1 MSKPHE
7 PTIRKF
13 NPGTFQPDD
22 EVIRQFVVRQREL
35 GLVLDVVRNNLD
47 APACQHVLLVAP
59 RGRGKTMLLAR
70 VAAEVRTNAALAE
83 RLVPVRFME
92 ESQEVFDMGD
102 FWLEALFH
110 LAGET
115 AESHPDLSRE
125 LSATQTDLAG
135 RWAREDLEDRARAA
149 VLDAADRLDKKLVLM
164 VENMQT
170 LSRDVDDDFGW
181 KLRKTLQTEPRI
193 MLLATATSRFA
204 GLDDAD
210 EPFFELFRTVCLEP
224 LDTEECRR
232 VWQMVG
238 GEDRGREIRPLQ
250 ILTGGNPRL
259 LVIVADFAR
268 HRSLRQLMEELVTLI
283 DDHTEYFRGHLEG
296 FAKTERR
303 VYLAVI
309 DLWRPSSTG
318 EVARRAR
325 LDVRSVSALLK
336 RLVDRGA
343 VVVEGSGR
351 RRLYAAA
358 ERLYSIYYKLR
369 RQRDEAAVVRS
380 LIDFMVVFY
389 SKDELTDMFRLFRA
403 EAAQWP
409 AIREGIERAMAESPQ
424 IRETLQAETLETTA
438 SETTEWLKD
447 AVENATSEDD
457 FKKIIEAADRFLGSE
472 SANSSPLSD
481 SSVADTLGWKADAH
495 SKLGETDKQIAVYD
509 EIIRR
514 FEESDEQLLFQTS
527 VAWAL
532 VNKGL
537 TYDRLGDSQAAVAAY
552 DTVVQRFEESDAP
565 PLQVEVARALVSK
578 GGTYHRLGDP
588 QAAVAAYDR
597 VIRRFEES
605 DAPPLQGEVARAL
618 VNKGITYNQLGDSR
632 AAVAAYDTVIRRF
645 EESDAPPLQGEVAR
659 ALVSKG
665 VTYHRLGDSQAAVAA
680 YDRVIQRFEES
691 DDPLLQGEVA
701 RALVNKGI
709 TYNQLGD
716 LQAAVAAYDTVIQRF
731 EKSDDPLLQVE
742 VARALVNKGV
752 IYVRLGDLQA
762 AVVAYDTVIQRFGS
776 SHVPELQT
784 RAAPALFNKGAT
796 QAQLGRLQEALHTWN
811 ELQRKFH
818 ALQSDDGIA
827 FGWQAMCMKSVT
839 LLVQGN
845 HSAAMEEFR
854 SVYAGFVPNN
864 EAMKWHMVRNAMDL
878 AAYGASTHHLATILS
893 SDEEKAAPLAPL
905 VVALR
910 RQAGEDVRAPAEVLE
925 VAEDIIQRIEERKR
939 DLDATPLDTP
949 NR

>member
-1 MSKPHE
+1 MNKPYE
-7 PTIRKF
+7 PTLRKF
-13 NPGTFQPDD
+13 NPGTFQPDG

-35 GLVLDVVRNNLD
+35 GIVLDVVRDNLD
-47 APACQHVLLVAP
+47 ALACQHVLLVAP

-115 AESHPDLSRE
+115 AKSHPDLSQE
-125 LSATQTDLAG
+125 LSATHADLAN
-135 RWAREDLEDRARAA
+135 RWRGEDLEDRTRTA

-164 VENMQT
+164 VENLQT
-170 LSRDVDDDFGW
+170 LSRDVDGDFGW

-204 GLDDAD
+204 GLDDAG

-309 DLWRPSSTG
+309 DLWQPSSTG
-318 EVARRAR
+318 EVTQRAR
-325 LDVRSVSALLK
+325 LDVRSVSVLLK

-343 VVVEGSGR
+343 VIVEGSGR
-351 RRLYAAA
+351 KRLYAAA

-369 RQRDEAAVVRS
+369 RQRDEAAVVRG

-389 SKDELTDMFRLFRA
+389 SKDELTEMFRLFRA
-403 EAAQWP
+403 EAVQSP

-424 IRETLQAETLETTA
+424 IHETLQAATLVTNA
-438 SETTEWLKD
+438 SETIERLRDAIKD
-447 AVENATSEDD
+447 ATSKDD

-472 SANSSPLSD
+472 SADSSPLLD
-481 SSVADTLGWKADAH
+481 SFVADTLGFKAEAH

-514 FEESDEQLLFQTS
+514 FEESDEQLLLQTS

-532 VNKGL
+532 VSKGV

-552 DTVVQRFEESDAP
+552 DTV
-565 PLQVEVARALVSK
+565 
-578 GGTYHRLGDP
+578 
-588 QAAVAAYDR
+588 
-597 VIRRFEES
+597 IRRFEES
-605 DAPPLQGEVARAL
+605 DVPLLQAEVAWAL
-618 VNKGITYNQLGDSR
+618 FNKGATYD
-632 AAVAAYDTVIRRF
+632 
-645 EESDAPPLQGEVAR
+645 
-659 ALVSKG
+659 
-665 VTYHRLGDSQAAVAA
+665 RLGDS
-680 YDRVIQRFEES
+680 
-691 DDPLLQGEVA
+691 
-701 RALVNKGI
+701 
-709 TYNQLGD
+709 
-716 LQAAVAAYDTVIQRF
+716 QAAVAAYDTVIQRF
-731 EKSDDPLLQVE
+731 EKSNVPAIQGRVS
-742 VARALVNKGV
+742 RALINKGV
-752 IYVRLGDLQA
+752 TYNQLGDLQA
-762 AVVAYDTVIQRFGS
+762 AVAAYDMVIQRFGS
-776 SHVPELQT
+776 SHVSELQT
-784 RAAPALFNKGAT
+784 LAAHALFNKGAT
-796 QAQLGRLQEALHTWN
+796 QVRLGSLQEALHTWD

-818 ALQSDDGIA
+818 ALQNDAGIA
-827 FGWQAMCMKSVT
+827 FGWLAMRMKSVA

-854 SVYAGFVPNN
+854 SVYAGFVSGN
-864 EAMKWHMVRNAMDL
+864 EAGMGMLVEDVTSL
-878 AAYGASTHHLATILS
+878 ITLGASERELIQIIS
-893 SDEEKAAPLAPL
+893 SDEEKAATLAPL

-910 RQAGEDVRAPAEVLE
+910 RRAGEDVRAPVEVLE
-925 VAEDIIQRIEERKR
+925 VAEDIIKRIEKRKR
-939 DLDATPLDTP
+939 DLVTTLPDAPTA
-949 NR
+949 

>member
-1 MSKPHE
+1 MNKPHE

-35 GLVLDVVRNNLD
+35 GIVLDVVRHNLD

-70 VAAEVRTNAALAE
+70 VAAEVRTNAALSE

-115 AESHPDLSRE
+115 AKTHPDLSQE

-164 VENMQT
+164 VENLQT
-170 LSRDVDDDFGW
+170 LSRDVDENFGW

-204 GLDDAD
+204 GLDDAN

-343 VVVEGSGR
+343 VIVEGSGR
-351 RRLYAAA
+351 KRLYAAA

-389 SKDELTDMFRLFRA
+389 SKDELTDMFGSFPS
-403 EAAQWP
+403 EAAQSP
-409 AIREGIERAMAESPQ
+409 AIRDGIERAMAESPQ
-424 IRETLQAETLETTA
+424 IKSILLPSMIRYRAEQLSEQIAAMAGDMAKRIVDEIATNIEDGKFREA
-438 SETTEWLKD
+438 
-447 AVENATSEDD
+447 
-457 FKKIIEAADRFLGSE
+457 IEATDRFFRAFE
-472 SANSSPLSD
+472 SAGSFQVPAPLIALVLID
-481 SSVADTLGWKADAH
+481 KARAH
-495 SKLGETDKQIAVYD
+495 IVLGEP
-509 EIIRR
+509 
-514 FEESDEQLLFQTS
+514 
-527 VAWAL
+527 
-532 VNKGL
+532 
-537 TYDRLGDSQAAVAAY
+537 DRATVAA
-552 DTVVQRFEESDAP
+552 T
-565 PLQVEVARALVSK
+565 EV
-578 GGTYHRLGDP
+578 
-588 QAAVAAYDR
+588 
-597 VIRRFEES
+597 IE
-605 DAPPLQGEVARAL
+605 
-618 VNKGITYNQLGDSR
+618 
-632 AAVAAYDTVIRRF
+632 
-645 EESDAPPLQGEVAR
+645 
-659 ALVSKG
+659 
-665 VTYHRLGDSQAAVAA
+665 
-680 YDRVIQRFEES
+680 
-691 DDPLLQGEVA
+691 
-701 RALVNKGI
+701 
-709 TYNQLGD
+709 
-716 LQAAVAAYDTVIQRF
+716 
-731 EKSDDPLLQVE
+731 
-742 VARALVNKGV
+742 
-752 IYVRLGDLQA
+752 
-762 AVVAYDTVIQRFGS
+762 RFGS
-776 SHVPELQT
+776 SDDPKIQVGAAIAQILQGYCHTLLGNDEAGNAAFEEVISRFESSGVSIIQEQVALARILTKFSGSIEEKIAAIDEFHAYLSASDAPEAQLAIAVNQIGKKLT
-784 RAAPALFNKGAT
+784 RNQPGDAEAALVACNEAVERFGGNNKLEIRILLATILIMKGAT
-796 QAQLGRLQEALHTWN
+796 QIDLGHAQDALHTSD
-811 ELQRKFH
+811 ELRQRFNT
-818 ALQSDDGIA
+818 LPGMDGIA
-827 FGWQAMCMKSVT
+827 FGWQAQCMRTKA
-839 LLVQGN
+839 LLVQGE

-854 SVYAGFVPNN
+854 SVYAGFVSGN
-864 EAMKWHMVRNAMDL
+864 EAGMGMLVEDVTSFIAL
-878 AAYGASTHHLATILS
+878 GASEQELIEIVS
-893 SDEEKAAPLAPL
+893 SDEEKAATLAPL

-910 RQAGEDVRAPAEVLE
+910 RRAGEDVRAPAEVLE
-925 VAEDIIQRIEERKR
+925 VAEDIIQRIEKRKR
-939 DLDATPLDTP
+939 ALDATPLDTP
-949 NR
+949 DR

>member
-1 MSKPHE
+1 MNKPHE
-7 PTIRKF
+7 PTLRKF
-13 NPGTFQPDD
+13 NPGTFQPDG
-22 EVIRQFVVRQREL
+22 EVIRQFVVRHREL
-35 GLVLDVVRNNLD
+35 GIVLDVVRNNLD

-92 ESQEVFDMGD
+92 ESQEVFDIGD

-115 AESHPDLSRE
+115 AKSHPDLSQE
-125 LSATQTDLAG
+125 LSATHADLAN
-135 RWAREDLEDRARAA
+135 RWRGEDLEDRTRAA

-164 VENMQT
+164 VENLQT
-170 LSRDVDDDFGW
+170 LSRDVDGDFGW

-193 MLLATATSRFA
+193 MLFATATSRFA
-204 GLDDAD
+204 GLDDAG

-232 VWQMVG
+232 VWQMVD

-309 DLWRPSSTG
+309 DLWQPSSTG

-343 VVVEGSGR
+343 VLVEGSGR
-351 RRLYAAA
+351 KRWYAAA

-369 RQRDEAAVVRS
+369 RQRDEAAVVRG

-409 AIREGIERAMAESPQ
+409 AIREGIKRAMAESPQ
-424 IRETLQAETLETTA
+424 IHETLQAATLETNA
-438 SETTEWLKD
+438 SETIERLGDAIKD
-447 AVENATSEDD
+447 ATSKDD

-472 SANSSPLSD
+472 NANSSPLLD
-481 SSVADTLGWKADAH
+481 SFVATTLGLKAHAH

-514 FEESDEQLLFQTS
+514 FEESDEQLLLQTS

-532 VNKGL
+532 VNKGV
-537 TYDRLGDSQAAVAAY
+537 TYDRLGDSQTAM
-552 DTVVQRFEESDAP
+552 
-565 PLQVEVARALVSK
+565 
-578 GGTYHRLGDP
+578 
-588 QAAVAAYDR
+588 
-597 VIRRFEES
+597 
-605 DAPPLQGEVARAL
+605 
-618 VNKGITYNQLGDSR
+618 
-632 AAVAAYDTVIRRF
+632 
-645 EESDAPPLQGEVAR
+645 
-659 ALVSKG
+659 
-665 VTYHRLGDSQAAVAA
+665 
-680 YDRVIQRFEES
+680 
-691 DDPLLQGEVA
+691 
-701 RALVNKGI
+701 
-709 TYNQLGD
+709 
-716 LQAAVAAYDTVIQRF
+716 AAYDTVIQRF
-731 EKSDDPLLQVE
+731 EESDVPLLQAE
-742 VARALVNKGV
+742 AARALFNKGV
-752 IYVRLGDLQA
+752 TYNQLGDLQA
-762 AVVAYDTVIQRFGS
+762 AVVAYDTVIRRFEESDVPLLQVEVARALVNRGVTYNQLGDLQAAVVAYDIVIKRFGS
-776 SHVPELQT
+776 SHVSELQT
-784 RAAPALFNKGAT
+784 QAAHALFNKGAT
-796 QAQLGRLQEALHTWN
+796 QVRLGRLQEALHTWD

-818 ALQSDDGIA
+818 ALQNDDGIA
-827 FGWQAMCMKSVT
+827 FGWLAMRMKSVA
-839 LLVQGN
+839 LLVQGD

-854 SVYAGFVPNN
+854 SVYAGFVSGN
-864 EAMKWHMVRNAMDL
+864 EAGMGMLMEDVTTFIAL
-878 AAYGASTHHLATILS
+878 GASERELIQIIS
-893 SDEEKAAPLAPL
+893 SDEEKAATLAPL

-910 RQAGEDVRAPAEVLE
+910 RRAGEDVRAPVEVLE
-925 VAEDIIQRIEERKR
+925 VAEDIIQRIEKRKR
-939 DLDATPLDTP
+939 DLVTTLPDAPTA
-949 NR
+949 

>member
-1 MSKPHE
+1 MNKPHE
-7 PTIRKF
+7 PTLRKF
-13 NPGTFQPDD
+13 NPGTFQPDG
-22 EVIRQFVVRQREL
+22 EVIRQFVVRHREL
-35 GLVLDVVRNNLD
+35 GIVLDVVRNNLD

-115 AESHPDLSRE
+115 AKSHPDLSQE
-125 LSATQTDLAG
+125 LSATHADLAN
-135 RWAREDLEDRARAA
+135 RWRGEDLEDRTRVA
-149 VLDAADRLDKKLVLM
+149 VLDAADRLDKKFVLM
-164 VENMQT
+164 VENLQT
-170 LSRDVDDDFGW
+170 LSRDVDGDFGW

-204 GLDDAD
+204 GLDDAN

-309 DLWRPSSTG
+309 DLWQPSSTG
-318 EVARRAR
+318 EVAQRAR

-343 VVVEGSGR
+343 VLVEGSGR

-389 SKDELTDMFRLFRA
+389 SKDELTDMFRRFRA
-403 EAAQWP
+403 EAAQSP

-424 IRETLQAETLETTA
+424 IHETLQAATLEA
-438 SETTEWLKD
+438 AVSEMTEWLRD
-447 AVENATSEDD
+447 AIENATSEDD
-457 FKKIIEAADRFLGSE
+457 FKKII
-472 SANSSPLSD
+472 
-481 SSVADTLGWKADAH
+481 T
-495 SKLGETDKQIAVYD
+495 VYD

-514 FEESDEQLLFQTS
+514 FEEIDEQLLFS
-527 VAWAL
+527 PLVAWAL

-552 DTVVQRFEESDAP
+552 DTVIQRFEKSDAP
-565 PLQVEVARALVSK
+565 PLQVEVARALFNK
-578 GGTYHRLGDP
+578 GVTYDRLGDS
-588 QAAVAAYDR
+588 Q
-597 VIRRFEES
+597 
-605 DAPPLQGEVARAL
+605 
-618 VNKGITYNQLGDSR
+618 

-645 EESDAPPLQGEVAR
+645 EESDVPLLQVEVTR
-659 ALVSKG
+659 ALFNKG
-665 VTYHRLGDSQAAVAA
+665 VTYNG
-680 YDRVIQRFEES
+680 
-691 DDPLLQGEVA
+691 
-701 RALVNKGI
+701 
-709 TYNQLGD
+709 LGD
-716 LQAAVAAYDTVIQRF
+716 LQAAVTAYDM
-731 EKSDDPLLQVE
+731 
-742 VARALVNKGV
+742 
-752 IYVRLGDLQA
+752 
-762 AVVAYDTVIQRFGS
+762 VIQRFGS
-776 SHVPELQT
+776 SHVSELQT
-784 RAAPALFNKGAT
+784 LAAHALFNKGAT
-796 QAQLGRLQEALHTWN
+796 QVRLGSLQEALHTWD

-818 ALQSDDGIA
+818 ALQNDAGIA
-827 FGWQAMCMKSVT
+827 FGWLAMRMKSLA

-854 SVYAGFVPNN
+854 SVYAGFVSGN
-864 EAMKWHMVRNAMDL
+864 EAGMGMMVEDVTSL
-878 AAYGASTHHLATILS
+878 ITLGASERELIQIIS
-893 SDEEKAAPLAPL
+893 SDEEKAATLAPL

-910 RQAGEDVRAPAEVLE
+910 RRAGEDVRAPVEVLE
-925 VAEDIIQRIEERKR
+925 VAEDIIKRIEKRKR
-939 DLDATPLDTP
+939 DLVTTLPDAPTA
-949 NR
+949 

>member
-1 MSKPHE
+1 MNEPHQ

-22 EVIRQFVVRQREL
+22 EVIRQFVVRHREL
-35 GLVLDVVRNNLD
+35 ALVLDVVRNNLD

-92 ESQEVFDMGD
+92 ESQEVFDIGD
-102 FWLEALFH
+102 FWLETLFH

-125 LSATQTDLAG
+125 LSATHTDLAG
-135 RWAREDLEDRARAA
+135 RWAGEDLEDRARAA

-164 VENMQT
+164 VENLQT
-170 LSRDVDDDFGW
+170 LSRDVDGDFGW

-210 EPFFELFRTVCLEP
+210 EPFFELFRPICLEP

-309 DLWRPSSTG
+309 DLWQPSSTG

-343 VVVEGSGR
+343 VIVEGSGR
-351 RRLYAAA
+351 KRWYAAA

-369 RQRDEAAVVRS
+369 RQRDEAALVRS

-389 SKDELTDMFRLFRA
+389 SKDELTDMFGSFPS
-403 EAAQWP
+403 EAAQSP

-424 IRETLQAETLETTA
+424 ISAILSTIMQQNVEQTA
-438 SETTEWLKD
+438 RSSETTSSTDIERFKNDVRD
-447 AVENATSEDD
+447 AVKEGNTGKMLEMAEQ
-457 FKKIIEAADRFLGSE
+457 FLASRR
-472 SANSSPLSD
+472 AD
-481 SSVADTLGWKADAH
+481 SSSRQDISDVYALFIKGSAH
-495 SKLGETDKQIAVYD
+495 SMRDETKEAMAIYD
-509 EIIRR
+509 EIIGNSTNNGTPELQ
-514 FEESDEQLLFQTS
+514 FLLTCT
-527 VAWAL
+527 WI
-532 VNKGL
+532 NKGL
-537 TYDRLGDSQAAVAAY
+537 TYEESGNFQAAIAAY
-552 DTVVQRFEESDAP
+552 DEVVTRFGVSDAP
-565 PLQVEVARALVSK
+565 GIQINIATALINKGATQEALGNPEAAVQVYDQIIDRFKDDNAQKLQTQVASAFFSK
-578 GGTYHRLGDP
+578 GRVHQQLGNPEESLKAFDEMIQCFGTSDTLEI
-588 QAAVAAYDR
+588 QANIAGALINKGMIQGQIGKTDAEIGAYDE
-597 VIRRFEES
+597 VVRRFASS
-605 DAPPLQGEVARAL
+605 D
-618 VNKGITYNQLGDSR
+618 
-632 AAVAAYDTVIRRF
+632 
-645 EESDAPPLQGEVAR
+645 
-659 ALVSKG
+659 
-665 VTYHRLGDSQAAVAA
+665 
-680 YDRVIQRFEES
+680 
-691 DDPLLQGEVA
+691 
-701 RALVNKGI
+701 
-709 TYNQLGD
+709 
-716 LQAAVAAYDTVIQRF
+716 
-731 EKSDDPLLQVE
+731 
-742 VARALVNKGV
+742 
-752 IYVRLGDLQA
+752 
-762 AVVAYDTVIQRFGS
+762 
-776 SHVPELQT
+776 VPKLQT
-784 RAAPALFNKGAT
+784 RAASALFNKGVT
-796 QAQLGRLQEALHTWN
+796 QVQLGRLQEALHTWN
-811 ELQRKFH
+811 ELQRKFY
-818 ALQSDDGIA
+818 ALQNDDGIA
-827 FGWQAMCMKSVT
+827 FGWLATCMKSLA

-864 EAMKWHMVRNAMDL
+864 EAMKWDMVRNAMGL
-878 AAYGASTHHLATILS
+878 AAYGASAHHLATILS

-910 RQAGEDVRAPAEVLE
+910 RRAGEDVRAPAEVLE
-925 VAEDIIQRIEERKR
+925 VAEDILQRIEEGKR
-939 DLDATPLDTP
+939 DLDATPPDTP
-949 NR
+949 DR

>member
-1 MSKPHE
+1 MNKPHE
-7 PTIRKF
+7 PTLRKF
-13 NPGTFQPDD
+13 NPGTFQPDG

-35 GLVLDVVRNNLD
+35 GIVLDVVRDNLD
-47 APACQHVLLVAP
+47 APACQHILLVAP

-115 AESHPDLSRE
+115 AKSHPDLSQE
-125 LSATQTDLAG
+125 LSATQADLAN
-135 RWAREDLEDRARAA
+135 RWRGEDLEDRARAA

-164 VENMQT
+164 VENLQT
-170 LSRDVDDDFGW
+170 LSRDVDGDFGW

-204 GLDDAD
+204 GLDDAN

-309 DLWRPSSTG
+309 DLWQPSSTR

-343 VVVEGSGR
+343 VIVEGSGR
-351 RRLYAAA
+351 KRWYAAA

-369 RQRDEAAVVRS
+369 RQRDEAAVVRG

-403 EAAQWP
+403 EAAQSP

-424 IRETLQAETLETTA
+424 IHETLQAATLVTNA
-438 SETTEWLKD
+438 SETTEWLRDAIKD
-447 AVENATSEDD
+447 ATSKDD

-472 SANSSPLSD
+472 SADSSPLLD
-481 SSVADTLGWKADAH
+481 SFVADTLGFKAEAH

-514 FEESDEQLLFQTS
+514 FEESDEQLS

-532 VNKGL
+532 VNKGG
-537 TYDRLGDSQAAVAAY
+537 TYDRLGDAQAAMAAY
-552 DTVVQRFEESDAP
+552 DT
-565 PLQVEVARALVSK
+565 
-578 GGTYHRLGDP
+578 
-588 QAAVAAYDR
+588 
-597 VIRRFEES
+597 
-605 DAPPLQGEVARAL
+605 
-618 VNKGITYNQLGDSR
+618 
-632 AAVAAYDTVIRRF
+632 
-645 EESDAPPLQGEVAR
+645 
-659 ALVSKG
+659 
-665 VTYHRLGDSQAAVAA
+665 
-680 YDRVIQRFEES
+680 VIQRFEES
-691 DDPLLQGEVA
+691 DDPLLQVNVA
-701 RALVNKGI
+701 WALVNKGG
-709 TYNQLGD
+709 TYD
-716 LQAAVAAYDTVIQRF
+716 
-731 EKSDDPLLQVE
+731 
-742 VARALVNKGV
+742 
-752 IYVRLGDLQA
+752 RLGDLQA
-762 AVVAYDTVIQRFGS
+762 AMAAHDMVIQRFGS
-776 SHVPELQT
+776 SHVSELQT
-784 RAAPALFNKGAT
+784 LAAHALFNKGAT
-796 QAQLGRLQEALHTWN
+796 QVRLGSLQEALHTWD

-818 ALQSDDGIA
+818 ALQNNAGIA
-827 FGWQAMCMKSVT
+827 FGWLAMRMKSLA

-854 SVYAGFVPNN
+854 SVYAGFVSGN
-864 EAMKWHMVRNAMDL
+864 EVGMGMMVEDVTNFIAL
-878 AAYGASTHHLATILS
+878 GASEHELIEIVS
-893 SDEEKAAPLAPL
+893 SDEEKAATLAPL

-910 RQAGEDVRAPAEVLE
+910 RQGGEDVRAPAEVLE

-939 DLDATPLDTP
+939 DLGATPPDTP
-949 NR
+949 DR

>member
-1 MSKPHE
+1 MNELHE
-7 PTIRKF
+7 PTLRKF
-13 NPGTFQPDD
+13 NPGTFQPDG

-35 GLVLDVVRNNLD
+35 GIVLDVVRNNLD
-47 APACQHVLLVAP
+47 ASACQHVLLVAP

-115 AESHPDLSRE
+115 AKSHPDLSQE
-125 LSATQTDLAG
+125 LSATHADLAN
-135 RWAREDLEDRARAA
+135 RWRGEDLEDRTRAA
-149 VLDAADRLDKKLVLM
+149 VLDVADRLDKKLVLM
-164 VENMQT
+164 VENLQT

-204 GLDDAD
+204 GLDDAS

-309 DLWRPSSTG
+309 DLWQPSSTG

-343 VVVEGSGR
+343 VLVEGSGR

-369 RQRDEAAVVRS
+369 RQRDEAAVVRG

-389 SKDELTDMFRLFRA
+389 SKDELADMFRLFRA
-403 EAAQWP
+403 EAAQSP

-424 IRETLQAETLETTA
+424 IHETLQAETLEA
-438 SETTEWLKD
+438 AVSEMTEWLRD
-447 AVENATSEDD
+447 AIENATSEDD
-457 FKKIIEAADRFLGSE
+457 FKKII
-472 SANSSPLSD
+472 
-481 SSVADTLGWKADAH
+481 T
-495 SKLGETDKQIAVYD
+495 VYD

-514 FEESDEQLLFQTS
+514 FEEIDEQLLFS
-527 VAWAL
+527 PLVAWAL

-552 DTVVQRFEESDAP
+552 DM
-565 PLQVEVARALVSK
+565 
-578 GGTYHRLGDP
+578 
-588 QAAVAAYDR
+588 
-597 VIRRFEES
+597 
-605 DAPPLQGEVARAL
+605 
-618 VNKGITYNQLGDSR
+618 
-632 AAVAAYDTVIRRF
+632 
-645 EESDAPPLQGEVAR
+645 
-659 ALVSKG
+659 
-665 VTYHRLGDSQAAVAA
+665 
-680 YDRVIQRFEES
+680 
-691 DDPLLQGEVA
+691 
-701 RALVNKGI
+701 
-709 TYNQLGD
+709 
-716 LQAAVAAYDTVIQRF
+716 
-731 EKSDDPLLQVE
+731 
-742 VARALVNKGV
+742 
-752 IYVRLGDLQA
+752 
-762 AVVAYDTVIQRFGS
+762 VIQRFGS
-776 SHVPELQT
+776 SHVSKLQT
-784 RAAPALFNKGAT
+784 EAARALFNKGVT
-796 QAQLGRLQEALHTWN
+796 QAQLDRPQEALHTWD

-818 ALQSDDGIA
+818 ALQNDAGIA
-827 FGWQAMCMKSVT
+827 FGWQAQCMRTKA
-839 LLVQGN
+839 LLVQGE

-854 SVYAGFVPNN
+854 SVYAGFVSGN
-864 EAMKWHMVRNAMDL
+864 EAGMGMLVEDVTTFIAL
-878 AAYGASTHHLATILS
+878 GASERELIEIVS

-910 RQAGEDVRAPAEVLE
+910 RRAGEDVRAPVEVLE

-939 DLDATPLDTP
+939 DLGATPPDTP
-949 NR
+949 DR

>member
-1 MSKPHE
+1 MSEPHE
-7 PTIRKF
+7 PTLRKF
-13 NPGTFQPDD
+13 NPGTFQPDG

-35 GLVLDVVRNNLD
+35 GIVLDVVRNNLD
-47 APACQHVLLVAP
+47 ASACQHVLLVAP

-92 ESQEVFDMGD
+92 ESQEVFDIGD

-110 LAGET
+110 LAWET
-115 AESHPDLSRE
+115 AKSHPDLSQE
-125 LSATQTDLAG
+125 LSATHADLAN
-135 RWAREDLEDRARAA
+135 RWRGEDLEDRTRAA

-164 VENMQT
+164 VENLQT

-204 GLDDAD
+204 GLDDAS

-309 DLWRPSSTG
+309 DLWQPSSTG

-343 VVVEGSGR
+343 VLVEGSGR
-351 RRLYAAA
+351 RRWYAAA

-389 SKDELTDMFRLFRA
+389 SKDEPTDMFRLFRA
-403 EAAQWP
+403 EAVQSP

-424 IRETLQAETLETTA
+424 IHETLQAATLVTNA
-438 SETTEWLKD
+438 SETTEWLRDAIKD
-447 AVENATSEDD
+447 ATSKDD

-472 SANSSPLSD
+472 SADSSPLLD
-481 SSVADTLGWKADAH
+481 SFVADTLGFKAEAH

-514 FEESDEQLLFQTS
+514 FEESDEQLS

-532 VNKGL
+532 VNKGV
-537 TYDRLGDSQAAVAAY
+537 TYNQLGDSQAAVAAY
-552 DTVVQRFEESDAP
+552 DTVIQRFEESDVP
-565 PLQVEVARALVSK
+565 LLQVGVARALVNK
-578 GGTYHRLGDP
+578 GVTYDRLGDS
-588 QAAVAAYDR
+588 QAAVVAYDT

-605 DAPPLQGEVARAL
+605 DVPLLQIEVARAL
-618 VNKGITYNQLGDSR
+618 INKGVTYNGLGDLQ

-645 EESDAPPLQGEVAR
+645 EESDAPQLQGPVAG
-659 ALVSKG
+659 ALINKG
-665 VTYHRLGDSQAAVAA
+665 MTYDRLGDSQAAVAA
-680 YDRVIQRFEES
+680 YDTVIRRFEES
-691 DDPLLQGEVA
+691 DVPLLQVEVT
-701 RALVNKGI
+701 RALFNKGV
-709 TYNQLGD
+709 TYNGLGD
-716 LQAAVAAYDTVIQRF
+716 LQAAATAYDMVIR
-731 EKSDDPLLQVE
+731 
-742 VARALVNKGV
+742 
-752 IYVRLGDLQA
+752 
-762 AVVAYDTVIQRFGS
+762 RFGS
-776 SHVPELQT
+776 SHVSELQT
-784 RAAPALFNKGAT
+784 LAAPALFNKGVT
-796 QAQLGRLQEALHTWN
+796 QVQLGRLQEALHTWD

-818 ALQSDDGIA
+818 ALQNDAGIA
-827 FGWQAMCMKSVT
+827 FGWLAMRMKSLA

-854 SVYAGFVPNN
+854 SVYAGFVSGN
-864 EAMKWHMVRNAMDL
+864 EAGMGMMVEDVTSL
-878 AAYGASTHHLATILS
+878 ITLGASERELIQIIS
-893 SDEEKAAPLAPL
+893 SDEEKAATLAPL

-910 RQAGEDVRAPAEVLE
+910 RRAGEDVRAPVEVLE
-925 VAEDIIQRIEERKR
+925 VAEDIIKRIEKRKR
-939 DLDATPLDTP
+939 DLVTTLPDAPTA
-949 NR
+949 

>member
-1 MSKPHE
+1 MNKPHE
-7 PTIRKF
+7 PTLRKF

-22 EVIRQFVVRQREL
+22 EVIRQFVVRHREL
-35 GLVLDVVRNNLD
+35 DIVLDVVRNNLD
-47 APACQHVLLVAP
+47 APSCQHVLLIAP

-92 ESQEVFDMGD
+92 ESQEVFDIGD

-115 AESHPDLSRE
+115 AKSHPDLSQE
-125 LSATQTDLAG
+125 LSATHTDLAG
-135 RWAREDLEDRARAA
+135 RWTREDLEDRARAA
-149 VLDAADRLDKKLVLM
+149 VQDAAARLDKKLVLM
-164 VENMQT
+164 VENLQT

-193 MLLATATSRFA
+193 MLLATATSRFT
-204 GLDDAD
+204 GLDDANK
-210 EPFFELFRTVCLEP
+210 PFFESFRTVCLEP

-309 DLWRPSSTG
+309 DLWQPSSTG
-318 EVARRAR
+318 EVAQRAR

-343 VVVEGSGR
+343 VIVEGSGR
-351 RRLYAAA
+351 KRLYAAA
-358 ERLYSIYYKLR
+358 ERLYTIYYKLR

-389 SKDELTDMFRLFRA
+389 SKNELTDMFRLFHA

-409 AIREGIERAMAESPQ
+409 AIREGIEQAMAESPQ

-438 SETTEWLKD
+438 SEMTEWLRD
-447 AVENATSEDD
+447 ARKNATSEDD

-481 SSVADTLGWKADAH
+481 SFVATTLGLKADAY
-495 SKLGETDKQIAVYD
+495 SRLGETDKEIAVYD

-514 FEESDEQLLFQTS
+514 FEESDEQLS
-527 VAWAL
+527 VVWAL
-532 VNKGL
+532 VNKGA
-537 TYDRLGDSQAAVAAY
+537 TYDQRGDAQAAMAAYDTAIQRFEESDDPLLQVNVARALFNKGVTYDQRGDAQAAVAAY
-552 DTVVQRFEESDAP
+552 DTVIQRFEESGDP
-565 PLQVEVARALVSK
+565 LLQVEVARALVNK
-578 GGTYHRLGDP
+578 GVKYNQRGDA
-588 QAAVAAYDR
+588 QAAVAAYDI
-597 VIRRFEES
+597 VIQRFEES
-605 DAPPLQGEVARAL
+605 DAPLLRVEVARAL
-618 VNKGITYNQLGDSR
+618 VNKGMTYDQRGNAQ

-645 EESDAPPLQGEVAR
+645 EKSDDSLLQVNVAR
-659 ALVSKG
+659 AL
-665 VTYHRLGDSQAAVAA
+665 
-680 YDRVIQRFEES
+680 F
-691 DDPLLQGEVA
+691 
-701 RALVNKGI
+701 NKGT

-731 EKSDDPLLQVE
+731 
-742 VARALVNKGV
+742 
-752 IYVRLGDLQA
+752 
-762 AVVAYDTVIQRFGS
+762 GS
-776 SHVPELQT
+776 SHVSELQT
-784 RAAPALFNKGAT
+784 LAAHALFNKWIT
-796 QAQLGRLQEALHTWN
+796 QVQLGRLQEALHTSD

-818 ALQSDDGIA
+818 ALQNEAGIA
-827 FGWQAMCMKSVT
+827 FGWLAMRMKSVV
-839 LLVQGN
+839 LLAQGN

-854 SVYAGFVPNN
+854 SVYAGFVSGN
-864 EAMKWHMVRNAMDL
+864 EVGMGMMVEDVTSLIAL
-878 AAYGASTHHLATILS
+878 GASERELIEIVS

-910 RQAGEDVRAPAEVLE
+910 RRAGEDVRAPAEVLE
-925 VAEDIIQRIEERKR
+925 VAEDIIQRIEEKKR
-939 DLDATPLDTP
+939 TFSAPPSDTP
-949 NR
+949 GH

>member
-1 MSKPHE
+1 MNKPHE

-70 VAAEVRTNAALAE
+70 VAAEVRTNAALSE

-164 VENMQT
+164 VENLQT
-170 LSRDVDDDFGW
+170 LSRDVDGHFGW

-210 EPFFELFRTVCLEP
+210 EPFFELFRTICLEP

-351 RRLYAAA
+351 KRLYAAA

-369 RQRDEAAVVRS
+369 RKRDEAAVVRS

-424 IRETLQAETLETTA
+424 IRETLQAETLETTL
-438 SETTEWLKD
+438 SEITEWLRD
-447 AVENATSEDD
+447 AIKNATSEDD

-481 SSVADTLGWKADAH
+481 SSVATTLGLKAHAH
-495 SKLGETDKQIAVYD
+495 SELGETDKQIAVYD

-514 FEESDEQLLFQTS
+514 FEESDEQPLLQTS

-532 VNKGL
+532 VNKGV

-552 DTVVQRFEESDAP
+552 DTV
-565 PLQVEVARALVSK
+565 
-578 GGTYHRLGDP
+578 
-588 QAAVAAYDR
+588 
-597 VIRRFEES
+597 IRRFEES
-605 DAPPLQGEVARAL
+605 DVPLLQAEVARAL
-618 VNKGITYNQLGDSR
+618 FNKGVTYDRLDDSQ

-645 EESDAPPLQGEVAR
+645 EESDVPLLQVEVAR
-659 ALVSKG
+659 ALINKG
-665 VTYHRLGDSQAAVAA
+665 V
-680 YDRVIQRFEES
+680 
-691 DDPLLQGEVA
+691 
-701 RALVNKGI
+701 

-716 LQAAVAAYDTVIQRF
+716 LQAAVAAYDTVIRRF
-731 EKSDDPLLQVE
+731 EESSDPLLQVE
-742 VARALVNKGV
+742 VARTLVNRGV
-752 IYVRLGDLQA
+752 IYNRLGDSQTAVATYDTVIRRFEKSNVPALQGRVARALINKGATYNQLGNLQA
-762 AVVAYDTVIQRFGS
+762 AVTAYDMVIRRFGS
-776 SHVPELQT
+776 SHVSELQT
-784 RAAPALFNKGAT
+784 QAAHALFSKGAM
-796 QAQLGRLQEALHTWN
+796 QAQLGRLQEALHTWD

-818 ALQSDDGIA
+818 ALQNDDGIA
-827 FGWQAMCMKSVT
+827 FGWLAMRMKSVVS
-839 LLVQGN
+839 LVQGN

-864 EAMKWHMVRNAMDL
+864 EAMKLHIVGSAMDL
-878 AAYGASTHHLATILS
+878 AAFGTSTPHLAAILS
-893 SDEEKAAPLAPL
+893 SDEEKASPLAPL
-905 VVALR
+905 IVALR

-939 DLDATPLDTP
+939 DLGATPPDTP
-949 NR
+949 DR

>member
-1 MSKPHE
+1 MNKPHE
-7 PTIRKF
+7 PTLRKF
-13 NPGTFQPDD
+13 SPGTFQPDD
-22 EVIRQFVVRQREL
+22 EVIRQFVVRHREL
-35 GLVLDVVRNNLD
+35 GIVLDVVRDNLD

-92 ESQEVFDMGD
+92 ESQEVFDIGD

-115 AESHPDLSRE
+115 AKSHPDLSQE
-125 LSATQTDLAG
+125 LSATHADLAN
-135 RWAREDLEDRARAA
+135 RWRGEDLEDRARAA
-149 VLDAADRLDKKLVLM
+149 VLDAADRLDKRLVLM
-164 VENMQT
+164 VENLQT
-170 LSRDVDDDFGW
+170 LSRDVDGDFGW

-204 GLDDAD
+204 GLDDAN

-224 LDTEECRR
+224 LDTEECRC

-250 ILTGGNPRL
+250 ILTSGNPRL

-309 DLWRPSSTG
+309 DLWQPSSTR

-343 VVVEGSGR
+343 VLVEGSGR
-351 RRLYAAA
+351 RRWYAAA

-389 SKDELTDMFRLFRA
+389 SKDELTEMFRLFRA
-403 EAAQWP
+403 EAAQSP

-424 IRETLQAETLETTA
+424 IHETLQAATLVTNA
-438 SETTEWLKD
+438 SETIERLRDAIKD
-447 AVENATSEDD
+447 ATSKDD
-457 FKKIIEAADRFLGSE
+457 FKKIIEAAERFLGSE
-472 SANSSPLSD
+472 SADSSPLLD
-481 SSVADTLGWKADAH
+481 SFVADTLGFKAEAH

-509 EIIRR
+509 EIVRR
-514 FEESDEQLLFQTS
+514 FEESDVPLLQI
-527 VAWAL
+527 
-532 VNKGL
+532 
-537 TYDRLGDSQAAVAAY
+537 
-552 DTVVQRFEESDAP
+552 
-565 PLQVEVARALVSK
+565 EVARALINK
-578 GGTYHRLGDP
+578 GVTYNGLGD
-588 QAAVAAYDR
+588 
-597 VIRRFEES
+597 
-605 DAPPLQGEVARAL
+605 LQ
-618 VNKGITYNQLGDSR
+618 

-645 EESDAPPLQGEVAR
+645 EESDAPQLQGPVAG
-659 ALVSKG
+659 ALINKG
-665 VTYHRLGDSQAAVAA
+665 MTYDRLGDSQAAVAA
-680 YDRVIQRFEES
+680 YDTVIRRFEES
-691 DDPLLQGEVA
+691 DVPLLQVEVT
-701 RALVNKGI
+701 RALFNKGV
-709 TYNQLGD
+709 TYNGLGD
-716 LQAAVAAYDTVIQRF
+716 LQAAATAYDMVIR
-731 EKSDDPLLQVE
+731 
-742 VARALVNKGV
+742 
-752 IYVRLGDLQA
+752 
-762 AVVAYDTVIQRFGS
+762 RFGS
-776 SHVPELQT
+776 SHVSELQT
-784 RAAPALFNKGAT
+784 LAAPALFNKGVT
-796 QAQLGRLQEALHTWN
+796 QVQLGRLQEALHTWD

-818 ALQSDDGIA
+818 ALQNDDGIA
-827 FGWQAMCMKSVT
+827 FGWLAMRMKSVA

-854 SVYAGFVPNN
+854 SVYAGFVSGN
-864 EAMKWHMVRNAMDL
+864 EAGMGMMVEDVTSL
-878 AAYGASTHHLATILS
+878 ITLGASERELIQIIS
-893 SDEEKAAPLAPL
+893 SDEEKAATLAPL

-910 RQAGEDVRAPAEVLE
+910 RRAGEDVRAPMEVLE
-925 VAEDIIQRIEERKR
+925 VAEDIVQGIEKRKR
-939 DLDATPLDTP
+939 NLVTTPPDAPTA
-949 NR
+949 

>member
-1 MSKPHE
+1 MNEPHQ
-7 PTIRKF
+7 PTLRKF

-22 EVIRQFVVRQREL
+22 EVIRQFVVRHREL
-35 GLVLDVVRNNLD
+35 ALVLDVVRNNLD

-70 VAAEVRTNAALAE
+70 IAAEVRTNAALAE

-115 AESHPDLSRE
+115 AKSRPDLSRE
-125 LSATQTDLAG
+125 LSATHTDLAG

-149 VLDAADRLDKKLVLM
+149 VLDAADRLNRKLVLM
-164 VENMQT
+164 VENLQT
-170 LSRDVDDDFGW
+170 LSRDVDGDFGW

-204 GLDDAD
+204 GLDDAN

-309 DLWRPSSTG
+309 DLWQPSSTG

-343 VVVEGSGR
+343 VIVEGSGR
-351 RRLYAAA
+351 KRWYAAA

-409 AIREGIERAMAESPQ
+409 AIREGIERARAEVDDMAKRIVDGIAANIEDGEF
-424 IRETLQAETLETTA
+424 REAIET
-438 SETTEWLKD
+438 
-447 AVENATSEDD
+447 
-457 FKKIIEAADRFLGSE
+457 ADRFSQTFE
-472 SANSSPLSD
+472 SAGSFQVPAPLIALVLID
-481 SSVADTLGWKADAH
+481 KARAH
-495 SKLGETDKQIAVYD
+495 ILLGEP
-509 EIIRR
+509 
-514 FEESDEQLLFQTS
+514 
-527 VAWAL
+527 
-532 VNKGL
+532 
-537 TYDRLGDSQAAVAAY
+537 DRATAAA
-552 DTVVQRFEESDAP
+552 TEVVE
-565 PLQVEVARALVSK
+565 
-578 GGTYHRLGDP
+578 
-588 QAAVAAYDR
+588 
-597 VIRRFEES
+597 
-605 DAPPLQGEVARAL
+605 
-618 VNKGITYNQLGDSR
+618 
-632 AAVAAYDTVIRRF
+632 
-645 EESDAPPLQGEVAR
+645 
-659 ALVSKG
+659 
-665 VTYHRLGDSQAAVAA
+665 
-680 YDRVIQRFEES
+680 
-691 DDPLLQGEVA
+691 
-701 RALVNKGI
+701 
-709 TYNQLGD
+709 
-716 LQAAVAAYDTVIQRF
+716 
-731 EKSDDPLLQVE
+731 
-742 VARALVNKGV
+742 
-752 IYVRLGDLQA
+752 
-762 AVVAYDTVIQRFGS
+762 RFGS
-776 SHVPELQT
+776 SDDPKIQVGAAIAQILRGYCHALLGNDEAGNAAFEEVISRFESSDVPIIQEQVALARILT
-784 RAAPALFNKGAT
+784 KFSGGIEEKIAAIDESHAYLLASDAPE
-796 QAQLGRLQEALHTWN
+796 AQLAIAVNQIVKKLARKQPGDAEAALVACDEAVERFGDDDKLLIRILVAKILIMKGETQIDLGHAQDALHTSD
-811 ELQRKFH
+811 ELRQRFDT
-818 ALQSDDGIA
+818 LPSMDGIA
-827 FGWQAMCMKSVT
+827 FGWLATCMKSLA

-854 SVYAGFVPNN
+854 SVYAGFVSGN
-864 EAMKWHMVRNAMDL
+864 EAGMGMMVEDVTSFIAL
-878 AAYGASTHHLATILS
+878 GASERELIEIIS
-893 SDEEKAAPLAPL
+893 SDEEKAAMLAPL

-910 RQAGEDVRAPAEVLE
+910 RRAGEDVRAPAEVLE
-925 VAEDIIQRIEERKR
+925 VAEDILQRIEEKKR
-939 DLDATPLDTP
+939 AFSALPPDTP
-949 NR
+949 DR

>member
-1 MSKPHE
+1 MSEPHE

-13 NPGTFQPDD
+13 NPGTFQPDG

-35 GLVLDVVRNNLD
+35 GIVLDVVRDNLD
-47 APACQHVLLVAP
+47 ASACQHVLLVAP

-70 VAAEVRTNAALAE
+70 VAAEVRTNAALSE

-92 ESQEVFDMGD
+92 ESQEVFDIGE

-115 AESHPDLSRE
+115 AKSHPDLSQE
-125 LSATQTDLAG
+125 LSATHADLAN
-135 RWAREDLEDRARAA
+135 RWRGEDLEDRARAA
-149 VLDAADRLDKKLVLM
+149 VLDAADRLDKRLVLM
-164 VENMQT
+164 VENLQT
-170 LSRDVDDDFGW
+170 LSRDVDGDFGW

-204 GLDDAD
+204 GLDDAN

-318 EVARRAR
+318 EVAQRAR

-343 VVVEGSGR
+343 VLAEGSGR
-351 RRLYAAA
+351 KRWYAAA

-380 LIDFMVVFY
+380 LFDFMVVFY
-389 SKDELTDMFRLFRA
+389 SKDELTEMFRLFRA
-403 EAAQWP
+403 EAAQSP

-424 IRETLQAETLETTA
+424 IHETLQAETLEA
-438 SETTEWLKD
+438 AVSEMTEWLRD
-447 AVENATSEDD
+447 AIENATSEDD
-457 FKKIIEAADRFLGSE
+457 FKKII
-472 SANSSPLSD
+472 
-481 SSVADTLGWKADAH
+481 T
-495 SKLGETDKQIAVYD
+495 VYD

-514 FEESDEQLLFQTS
+514 FEEIDEQLLFS
-527 VAWAL
+527 PLVAWAL

-552 DTVVQRFEESDAP
+552 DTVIRRFEESDEP
-565 PLQVEVARALVSK
+565 LLQVEVARAL
-578 GGTYHRLGDP
+578 
-588 QAAVAAYDR
+588 
-597 VIRRFEES
+597 F
-605 DAPPLQGEVARAL
+605 
-618 VNKGITYNQLGDSR
+618 NKGTK
-632 AAVAAYDTVIRRF
+632 YD
-645 EESDAPPLQGEVAR
+645 
-659 ALVSKG
+659 
-665 VTYHRLGDSQAAVAA
+665 RLGDS
-680 YDRVIQRFEES
+680 
-691 DDPLLQGEVA
+691 
-701 RALVNKGI
+701 
-709 TYNQLGD
+709 
-716 LQAAVAAYDTVIQRF
+716 QAAVAAYDTVIQRF
-731 EKSDDPLLQVE
+731 EKSNVPAIQGR
-742 VARALVNKGV
+742 VARALINKGV
-752 IYVRLGDLQA
+752 TYNQLGDLQA
-762 AVVAYDTVIQRFGS
+762 AVAAYDIVIQRFGS
-776 SHVPELQT
+776 SHVSKLQT
-784 RAAPALFNKGAT
+784 ETARALFNKGVT
-796 QAQLGRLQEALHTWN
+796 QAQLDRPQEALHTWD

-818 ALQSDDGIA
+818 ALQNDDGIA
-827 FGWQAMCMKSVT
+827 FGWLAMRMKSVA
-839 LLVQGN
+839 LLVQGD

-854 SVYAGFVPNN
+854 SVYAGFVSGN
-864 EAMKWHMVRNAMDL
+864 EAGMGMLMEDVTTFIAL
-878 AAYGASTHHLATILS
+878 GASERELIQIIS
-893 SDEEKAAPLAPL
+893 SDEEKAATLAPL

-910 RQAGEDVRAPAEVLE
+910 RRAGEDVRAPVEVLE
-925 VAEDIIQRIEERKR
+925 VAEDIIQRIEKRKR
-939 DLDATPLDTP
+939 ALVTTPPDAPTA
-949 NR
+949 

>member
-1 MSKPHE
+1 MNEPHE

-22 EVIRQFVVRQREL
+22 EVIRQFVVRHREL

-102 FWLEALFH
+102 FWLETLFH

-125 LSATQTDLAG
+125 LSATHTDLAG

-164 VENMQT
+164 VENLQT

-204 GLDDAD
+204 GLDDAN

-343 VVVEGSGR
+343 VIVEGSGR
-351 RRLYAAA
+351 KRWYAAA

-424 IRETLQAETLETTA
+424 IRSMLFPSMIRYRVEQLLEQVTA
-438 SETTEWLKD
+438 TVDDIEKRIVD
-447 AVENATSEDD
+447 GIAANIEDGE
-457 FKKIIEAADRFLGSE
+457 FREAIEAADRFLGSE
-472 SANSSPLSD
+472 SANSSPLLD
-481 SSVADTLGWKADAH
+481 SFVATTLGLKAHAH

-509 EIIRR
+509 EILRR
-514 FEESDEQLLFQTS
+514 FEEGDEQPLLQMS

-532 VNKGL
+532 VNKGV

-552 DTVVQRFEESDAP
+552 DTV
-565 PLQVEVARALVSK
+565 
-578 GGTYHRLGDP
+578 
-588 QAAVAAYDR
+588 
-597 VIRRFEES
+597 IRRFEES
-605 DAPPLQGEVARAL
+605 DDPLLRIEVARAL
-618 VNKGITYNQLGDSR
+618 FNKGVTYDRLDDSQ

-645 EESDAPPLQGEVAR
+645 EESDDPLLRVEVAR
-659 ALVSKG
+659 ALINKG
-665 VTYHRLGDSQAAVAA
+665 VTYNRLGDSQAAVAA
-680 YDRVIQRFEES
+680 YDTVIRRFEES
-691 DDPLLQGEVA
+691 NVL
-701 RALVNKGI
+701 
-709 TYNQLGD
+709 
-716 LQAAVAAYDTVIQRF
+716 
-731 EKSDDPLLQVE
+731 LLQVE
-742 VARALVNKGV
+742 VARALVNKGAT
-752 IYVRLGDLQA
+752 YNRLGDLQA
-762 AVVAYDTVIQRFGS
+762 AVTAYDTVIRRFEKSNVPALQGRVARALINKGVTYNQLGDPQAAVAAYDMVIQRFRS
-776 SHVPELQT
+776 SHVSELQT
-784 RAAPALFNKGAT
+784 QAAHALFNKGAT
-796 QAQLGRLQEALHTWN
+796 QVQLSRLQEALHTWD
-811 ELQRKFH
+811 ELQQKFH
-818 ALQSDDGIA
+818 ALQNDAGIA
-827 FGWQAMCMKSVT
+827 FGWLAMRMKSLA

-845 HSAAMEEFR
+845 ISAAMEEFR
-854 SVYAGFVPNN
+854 SIYAGFVSGN
-864 EAMKWHMVRNAMDL
+864 EVGMGMMVEDVTSLIAL
-878 AAYGASTHHLATILS
+878 GASEHELIEIVS
-893 SDEEKAAPLAPL
+893 SDEEKAATLAPL

-910 RQAGEDVRAPAEVLE
+910 RRAGEDVRAPTEVLE
-925 VAEDIIQRIEERKR
+925 VAEDILQRIEEKKR
-939 DLDATPLDTP
+939 DLGATPPDT
-949 NR
+949 RDR

>member
-1 MSKPHE
+1 MNELHE
-7 PTIRKF
+7 PTLRKF
-13 NPGTFQPDD
+13 NPGTFQPDG

-35 GLVLDVVRNNLD
+35 GIVLDVVRNNLD
-47 APACQHVLLVAP
+47 ASACQHVLLVAP

-115 AESHPDLSRE
+115 AKSHPDLSQE
-125 LSATQTDLAG
+125 LSATHADLAD
-135 RWAREDLEDRARAA
+135 RWRGEDLQDRARAA

-164 VENMQT
+164 VENLQT
-170 LSRDVDDDFGW
+170 LSRDVDGDFGW

-204 GLDDAD
+204 GLDDAN

-224 LDTEECRR
+224 LDTEECRC

-309 DLWRPSSTG
+309 DLWQPSSTG
-318 EVARRAR
+318 EVAQRAR

-343 VVVEGSGR
+343 VIVEGSGR
-351 RRLYAAA
+351 KRWYAAA

-369 RQRDEAAVVRS
+369 RQRDEAAVVRG

-389 SKDELTDMFRLFRA
+389 SKDELADLFRLFRA

-424 IRETLQAETLETTA
+424 IHETLQAETLEA
-438 SETTEWLKD
+438 AVSEMTEWLRD
-447 AVENATSEDD
+447 AIENATSEDD
-457 FKKIIEAADRFLGSE
+457 FKKII
-472 SANSSPLSD
+472 
-481 SSVADTLGWKADAH
+481 T
-495 SKLGETDKQIAVYD
+495 VYD

-514 FEESDEQLLFQTS
+514 FVEIDEQLLFS
-527 VAWAL
+527 PLVAWAL

-552 DTVVQRFEESDAP
+552 DTV
-565 PLQVEVARALVSK
+565 
-578 GGTYHRLGDP
+578 
-588 QAAVAAYDR
+588 
-597 VIRRFEES
+597 IRRFEES
-605 DAPPLQGEVARAL
+605 DEPPLQAEVARAL
-618 VNKGITYNQLGDSR
+618 VNKGLTYDRLDDSQ

-645 EESDAPPLQGEVAR
+645 EESDEPPLQVEVSR
-659 ALVSKG
+659 ALFNKG
-665 VTYHRLGDSQAAVAA
+665 ATYDRLGDS
-680 YDRVIQRFEES
+680 
-691 DDPLLQGEVA
+691 
-701 RALVNKGI
+701 
-709 TYNQLGD
+709 
-716 LQAAVAAYDTVIQRF
+716 QAAVAAYDTVIQRF
-731 EKSDDPLLQVE
+731 EKSNVPAIQGR
-742 VARALVNKGV
+742 VARALINKGV
-752 IYVRLGDLQA
+752 TYNQLGDLQA
-762 AVVAYDTVIQRFGS
+762 AVAAYDMVIQRFGS
-776 SHVPELQT
+776 SHVSKLQT
-784 RAAPALFNKGAT
+784 EAARALFNKGVT
-796 QAQLGRLQEALHTWN
+796 QAQLDRPQEALHTWD

-818 ALQSDDGIA
+818 ALQNDAGIA
-827 FGWQAMCMKSVT
+827 FGWLAMHMKSLA

-845 HSAAMEEFR
+845 HSAAMREFR

-864 EAMKWHMVRNAMDL
+864 EAMKWYTVGMAMDL
-878 AAYGASTHHLATILS
+878 ATCGASAHHLAAILS
-893 SDEEKAAPLAPL
+893 SNEEKAAPLAPL

-910 RQAGEDVRAPAEVLE
+910 RRAGEDVRAPVEVLE
-925 VAEDIIQRIEERKR
+925 VAEDIIQRIEEEHA
-939 DLDATPLDTP
+939 LGATPFATP
-949 NR
+949 HR

>member
-1 MSKPHE
+1 MNEPHE

-22 EVIRQFVVRQREL
+22 EVIRQFVVRHREL
-35 GLVLDVVRNNLD
+35 DTVLDVVRNNLD

-115 AESHPDLSRE
+115 AKSRPDLSRE
-125 LSATQTDLAG
+125 LSATHTDLAG

-164 VENMQT
+164 VENLQT

-204 GLDDAD
+204 GLDDAN

-336 RLVDRGA
+336 RLIDRGA
-343 VVVEGSGR
+343 VIVEGSGR
-351 RRLYAAA
+351 KRWYAAA

-389 SKDELTDMFRLFRA
+389 SKDELTDMFGSFPS
-403 EAAQWP
+403 EAAQSP
-409 AIREGIERAMAESPQ
+409 AIRDGIERAMAESPQ
-424 IRETLQAETLETTA
+424 IRSMLFPSMIRYRVEQSLEQVTA
-438 SETTEWLKD
+438 TVDDIEKRIVD
-447 AVENATSEDD
+447 GIAANIEDGE
-457 FKKIIEAADRFLGSE
+457 FREAIEAADRFFRVLGSTG
-472 SANSSPLSD
+472 SFQVPAPLIAL
-481 SSVADTLGWKADAH
+481 VLINKARAH
-495 SKLGETDKQIAVYD
+495 ILLGEP
-509 EIIRR
+509 
-514 FEESDEQLLFQTS
+514 
-527 VAWAL
+527 
-532 VNKGL
+532 
-537 TYDRLGDSQAAVAAY
+537 DRATAAA
-552 DTVVQRFEESDAP
+552 TEVVE
-565 PLQVEVARALVSK
+565 
-578 GGTYHRLGDP
+578 
-588 QAAVAAYDR
+588 
-597 VIRRFEES
+597 
-605 DAPPLQGEVARAL
+605 
-618 VNKGITYNQLGDSR
+618 
-632 AAVAAYDTVIRRF
+632 
-645 EESDAPPLQGEVAR
+645 
-659 ALVSKG
+659 
-665 VTYHRLGDSQAAVAA
+665 
-680 YDRVIQRFEES
+680 
-691 DDPLLQGEVA
+691 
-701 RALVNKGI
+701 
-709 TYNQLGD
+709 
-716 LQAAVAAYDTVIQRF
+716 
-731 EKSDDPLLQVE
+731 
-742 VARALVNKGV
+742 
-752 IYVRLGDLQA
+752 
-762 AVVAYDTVIQRFGS
+762 RFGS
-776 SHVPELQT
+776 SDDPKIQV
-784 RAAPALFNKGAT
+784 RAAIAQILRGYCYTLLGNDEAGNAAFEEVISRFESSDVPIIQEQVALARILTKFSGGIEEKIAAIDEFHAYLSASDAPE
-796 QAQLGRLQEALHTWN
+796 AQLAIAVSQIVKKLARKQPGDAEAALVACDEAVERFEGSDKLEIRILVATILIMKGTTQIDLGHAQDALHTSD
-811 ELQRKFH
+811 ELRQRFNT
-818 ALQSDDGIA
+818 LPRMDGIA
-827 FGWQAMCMKSVT
+827 FGWLAMCIRSLA
-839 LLVQGN
+839 LLVQGK

-854 SVYAGFVPNN
+854 SVYAGFVSGN
-864 EAMKWHMVRNAMDL
+864 EAGMGMMVEDVTSFIAL
-878 AAYGASTHHLATILS
+878 GASERELIEIIS
-893 SDEEKAAPLAPL
+893 SDEEKAAMLAPL

-910 RQAGEDVRAPAEVLE
+910 RRAGEDVRAPAEVLE
-925 VAEDIIQRIEERKR
+925 VAEDILQRIEEKKR
-939 DLDATPLDTP
+939 AFSALPPDTP
-949 NR
+949 DR

>member
-1 MSKPHE
+1 MNKPHE

-35 GLVLDVVRNNLD
+35 GIVLDVVRHNLD

-70 VAAEVRTNAALAE
+70 VAAEVRTNAALSE
-83 RLVPVRFME
+83 RLLPVRFME

-110 LAGET
+110 LAGEI
-115 AESHPDLSRE
+115 AEPHPDLSRE

-135 RWAREDLEDRARAA
+135 RWAREDPEDRARAA

-164 VENMQT
+164 VENLQT

-193 MLLATATSRFA
+193 ILLATATSRFA
-204 GLDDAD
+204 GLDDAN

-318 EVARRAR
+318 EIARRAR

-351 RRLYAAA
+351 KRSYAAA

-389 SKDELTDMFRLFRA
+389 SKDELTDLFRLFRA

-424 IRETLQAETLETTA
+424 ISAILSTIMQQNVEQTA
-438 SETTEWLKD
+438 RSSETTSSTDIERFKNDVRD
-447 AVENATSEDD
+447 AVKEGNTGKMLEMAEQ
-457 FKKIIEAADRFLGSE
+457 FLASQR
-472 SANSSPLSD
+472 AD
-481 SSVADTLGWKADAH
+481 SSSQQQDISNVYALFIKGSAH
-495 SKLGETDKQIAVYD
+495 SMRDETKEAMAIYD
-509 EIIRR
+509 EIIGNSTNNDTPELQ
-514 FEESDEQLLFQTS
+514 FLLTCT
-527 VAWAL
+527 WI
-532 VNKGL
+532 NKGL
-537 TYDRLGDSQAAVAAY
+537 TYEESGNFQAAIAAY
-552 DTVVQRFEESDAP
+552 DEVVARFGVSDAP
-565 PLQVEVARALVSK
+565 EIQINIATALINKGAMQEALRNPEAAVQVYDQIIDRFKDDDAQKLQPQVASAFFSK
-578 GGTYHRLGDP
+578 GRVHQQLGNPEESLKAFDEMIKCFGTSDTLEI
-588 QAAVAAYDR
+588 QANIAGALINKGMIQGQIGKTDAEIGAYDE
-597 VIRRFEES
+597 VVRRFASS
-605 DAPPLQGEVARAL
+605 D
-618 VNKGITYNQLGDSR
+618 
-632 AAVAAYDTVIRRF
+632 
-645 EESDAPPLQGEVAR
+645 
-659 ALVSKG
+659 
-665 VTYHRLGDSQAAVAA
+665 
-680 YDRVIQRFEES
+680 
-691 DDPLLQGEVA
+691 
-701 RALVNKGI
+701 
-709 TYNQLGD
+709 
-716 LQAAVAAYDTVIQRF
+716 
-731 EKSDDPLLQVE
+731 
-742 VARALVNKGV
+742 
-752 IYVRLGDLQA
+752 
-762 AVVAYDTVIQRFGS
+762 
-776 SHVPELQT
+776 VPKLQT
-784 RAAPALFNKGAT
+784 RAASALFNKGVT
-796 QAQLGRLQEALHTWN
+796 QVQLGRLQEALHTWD

-818 ALQSDDGIA
+818 ALQNAAGIA
-827 FGWQAMCMKSVT
+827 FGWLAMRMKSVA
-839 LLVQGN
+839 LQVQGN

-854 SVYAGFVPNN
+854 SVYAGFVSGN
-864 EAMKWHMVRNAMDL
+864 EAGMGMMVEDVTSL
-878 AAYGASTHHLATILS
+878 IIFGASERELIEIIS

-910 RQAGEDVRAPAEVLE
+910 RRVGEDVRAPAEVLE
-925 VAEDIIQRIEERKR
+925 VAEDIIQRIEEKKR
-939 DLDATPLDTP
+939 DLDATPLDAP
-949 NR
+949 DR

>member
-1 MSKPHE
+1 MNKPHE
-7 PTIRKF
+7 PTLRKF

-35 GLVLDVVRNNLD
+35 GLVLDVVRHNLD

-70 VAAEVRTNAALAE
+70 VAAEVRTNAALSE

-115 AESHPDLSRE
+115 AESHPDLSQE
-125 LSATQTDLAG
+125 LSAAQTDLAG

-164 VENMQT
+164 VENLQT
-170 LSRDVDDDFGW
+170 LSRDVDGDFGW

-210 EPFFELFRTVCLEP
+210 EPFFELFRTICLEP

-343 VVVEGSGR
+343 VIVEGSGR
-351 RRLYAAA
+351 KRSYAAA

-409 AIREGIERAMAESPQ
+409 VIREGIARAMAESPQ
-424 IRETLQAETLETTA
+424 ISAILSTIMQQNVEQTA
-438 SETTEWLKD
+438 RPSETTSSTDIERFKNGIRN
-447 AVENATSEDD
+447 AVKEGNTGKMLEMAEQ
-457 FKKIIEAADRFLGSE
+457 FLASQR
-472 SANSSPLSD
+472 AD
-481 SSVADTLGWKADAH
+481 SSSQQQDISNVYALFIKGSAH
-495 SKLGETDKQIAVYD
+495 SMRDETKEAMAIYD
-509 EIIRR
+509 EIIGNSTNNDTPELQ
-514 FEESDEQLLFQTS
+514 FLLTCT
-527 VAWAL
+527 WI
-532 VNKGL
+532 NKGL
-537 TYDRLGDSQAAVAAY
+537 TYEESGNFQAAIAAY
-552 DTVVQRFEESDAP
+552 DEVVARFGVSDAP
-565 PLQVEVARALVSK
+565 GIQINIATALINKGAMQEALRNPEAAVQVYDQIIDRFKDDDAQKLQPQVASAFFSK
-578 GGTYHRLGDP
+578 GRVHQQLGNPEESLKAFDEMIKCFGTSDILEI
-588 QAAVAAYDR
+588 QANIADALINKGMIQGQIGKTDAEIGAYDE
-597 VIRRFEES
+597 VVRRFASS
-605 DAPPLQGEVARAL
+605 D
-618 VNKGITYNQLGDSR
+618 
-632 AAVAAYDTVIRRF
+632 
-645 EESDAPPLQGEVAR
+645 
-659 ALVSKG
+659 
-665 VTYHRLGDSQAAVAA
+665 
-680 YDRVIQRFEES
+680 
-691 DDPLLQGEVA
+691 
-701 RALVNKGI
+701 
-709 TYNQLGD
+709 
-716 LQAAVAAYDTVIQRF
+716 
-731 EKSDDPLLQVE
+731 
-742 VARALVNKGV
+742 
-752 IYVRLGDLQA
+752 
-762 AVVAYDTVIQRFGS
+762 
-776 SHVPELQT
+776 VPKLQT
-784 RAAPALFNKGAT
+784 RAASALFNKGVT
-796 QAQLGRLQEALHTWN
+796 QVRLGRLQEALHTWD

-818 ALQSDDGIA
+818 ALQNAAGIA
-827 FGWQAMCMKSVT
+827 FGWLAMRMKSVV

-854 SVYAGFVPNN
+854 SVYAGFVSGN
-864 EAMKWHMVRNAMDL
+864 EAGMGMLVEDVTSFIAL
-878 AAYGASTHHLATILS
+878 GASEQELIEIVS
-893 SDEEKAAPLAPL
+893 SDEEKAATLAPL

-910 RQAGEDVRAPAEVLE
+910 RRAGEDVRAPAEVLE

-939 DLDATPLDTP
+939 DLGATPPDTP
-949 NR
+949 DR

>member
-70 VAAEVRTNAALAE
+70 VAAEVRTNAALSE
-83 RLVPVRFME
+83 RLLPVRFME

-115 AESHPDLSRE
+115 AKSHPDLSRE
-125 LSATQTDLAG
+125 LSATQTDLAN
-135 RWAREDLEDRARAA
+135 RWRGEDLEDRARAA

-164 VENMQT
+164 VENLQT
-170 LSRDVDDDFGW
+170 LSRDVDVDFGW

-224 LDTEECRR
+224 LDTEECQR

-343 VVVEGSGR
+343 VIVEGSGR
-351 RRLYAAA
+351 KRLYAAA

-403 EAAQWP
+403 EAVQFP

-424 IRETLQAETLETTA
+424 ISAILSTIMQQNVEQTA
-438 SETTEWLKD
+438 RSSETTSSTDIERFKNGIRN
-447 AVENATSEDD
+447 AVKEGNTDKMLEMAEQ
-457 FKKIIEAADRFLGSE
+457 FLASQRAGS
-472 SANSSPLSD
+472 SSQQDISD
-481 SSVADTLGWKADAH
+481 VYALFIKGSAH
-495 SKLGETDKQIAVYD
+495 SMRDETKEAMAIYD
-509 EIIRR
+509 EIIGNSTNNDTPELQ
-514 FEESDEQLLFQTS
+514 FLLACT
-527 VAWAL
+527 WI
-532 VNKGL
+532 NKGL
-537 TYDRLGDSQAAVAAY
+537 TYEESGNFQAAIAAY
-552 DTVVQRFEESDAP
+552 DEVVTRFGVSDAP
-565 PLQVEVARALVSK
+565 EIQINIATALINKGVMQEALRNPEAAVQVYDQIIDRFKDDDAQKLQTQVASAFFSKGRVHQQLGNPEESLKAFDEMIKCFGTSDTLEIQANIAGALINKGMIQGQIGKTDAEIGAYDEVAR
-578 GGTYHRLGDP
+578 
-588 QAAVAAYDR
+588 
-597 VIRRFEES
+597 RFASS
-605 DAPPLQGEVARAL
+605 DVPKLQARAA
-618 VNKGITYNQLGDSR
+618 S
-632 AAVAAYDTVIRRF
+632 
-645 EESDAPPLQGEVAR
+645 
-659 ALVSKG
+659 
-665 VTYHRLGDSQAAVAA
+665 
-680 YDRVIQRFEES
+680 
-691 DDPLLQGEVA
+691 
-701 RALVNKGI
+701 
-709 TYNQLGD
+709 
-716 LQAAVAAYDTVIQRF
+716 
-731 EKSDDPLLQVE
+731 
-742 VARALVNKGV
+742 
-752 IYVRLGDLQA
+752 
-762 AVVAYDTVIQRFGS
+762 
-776 SHVPELQT
+776 
-784 RAAPALFNKGAT
+784 ALFNKGVT
-796 QAQLGRLQEALHTWN
+796 QVQLSRLQEALHTWN

-818 ALQSDDGIA
+818 ALQNDDGIA
-827 FGWQAMCMKSVT
+827 FGWLATCMKSLA

-893 SDEEKAAPLAPL
+893 SDEEKAAPLTPL
-905 VVALR
+905 IVALR
-910 RQAGEDVRAPAEVLE
+910 RRAGEDVRAPAEVLE

-939 DLDATPLDTP
+939 DLDATPPDTP
-949 NR
+949 DR